1 MFGNMHQYKQLP
13 AFSRSYS
20 LISDPIEKS
29 EIQQAYLL
37 YASLHGLDTT
47 AEVVEERLDAY
58 LANQPDS
65 VIDLA
70 IVAYQEDQIVAPP
83 DVVVAAWGMSRVY
96 NLCPDGRG
104 HVRHAVNMDWFDSG
118 CEVDAV
124 DLIDSPSHFWTTCRV
139 DCNVEPDH
147 LRQVSP
153 GARLRFACGA
163 AEVSVHHRMAGE
175 LGKLSEQ
182 VATDVI
188 AQAARNVRYLS
199 LIDSIEEE
207 PAMPPT
213 CKLLVVMANS
223 DTPTQGIAD
232 YAANAFYAQRA
243 KC

>member
-1 MFGNMHQYKQLP
+1 M
-13 AFSRSYS
+13 
-20 LISDPIEKS
+20 
-29 EIQQAYLL
+29 
-37 YASLHGLDTT
+37 DTS
-47 AEVVEERLDAY
+47 ADVVEERLGAY

-65 VIDLA
+65 IVDLA
-70 IVAYQEDQIVAPP
+70 IVAYQEDHIVAPP

-104 HVRHAVNMDWFDSG
+104 HVRHAVNVDWFDSG

-124 DLIDSPSHFWTTCRV
+124 DLEDSPSHFWTTCRV
-139 DCNVEPDH
+139 DGGSVADELQH
-147 LRQVSP
+147 VSP
-153 GARLRFACGA
+153 GARLRFVCESGA
-163 AEVSVHHRMAGE
+163 VSVHHRVAGQ
-175 LGKLSEQ
+175 LGNLPEK
-182 VATDVI
+182 VAVDVL
-188 AQAARNVRYLS
+188 AQAARDVRYLS

-223 DTPTQGIAD
+223 DTPTQEIAD